1 MVYGTT
7 NYDHGAYRIDCTDP
21 AQGWPAWSIPS
32 GRSPW
37 FAFDEVLWF
46 GLVDSGSVSIQ
57 NMDDGRWLDLARV
70 DVITAT
76 GWVGISAKGIELMS
90 QGSTEARSRRKWRV
104 RRWG

>member
-1 MVYGTT
+1 MYLWPDPSSRSVFSTFEGENFIMVYGTT

-21 AQGWPAWSIPS
+21 VQGWPAWSIPN

-46 GLVDSGSVSIQ
+46 GLVDGGSVSVQ
-57 NMDDGRWLDLARV
+57 NMDDQRWLDLARI

-76 GWVGISAKGIELMS
+76 G
-90 QGSTEARSRRKWRV
+90 
-104 RRWG
+104 

>member
-21 AQGWPAWSIPS
+21 TQGWPEWSIPS

-46 GLVDSGSVSIQ
+46 GLVDGGSVSIQ

-76 GWVGISAKGIELMS
+76 GYVRINRTVLTIKRSAE
-90 QGSTEARSRRKWRV
+90 TWD
-104 RRWG
+104 RWGRRRR